1 MDDLFLTNKILPSPT
16 LVAWFEKR
24 MTAITVVSSFTAIS
38 PDGKVNLE
46 NCSVKSRKVGEIKDE
61 ISHAT
66 KIPRE
71 RQSLWWHGYLL
82 DQDEQSLLDACV
94 GFNKDERIEPGI
106 AELVICLTAP
116 IEKRLTGAP
125 SPTTRRRFRSGS
137 FDVKGDDDSY
147 CVIL

>member
-1 MDDLFLTNKILPSPT
+1 
-16 LVAWFEKR
+16 

-38 PDGKVNLE
+38 PDGKVSLQ

-61 ISHAT
+61 ISRAT

-94 GFNKDERIEPGI
+94 GVTKDERIEPSI
-106 AELVICLTAP
+106 AELFLFLTVP
-116 IEKRLTGAP
+116 IEKRLTGAA
-125 SPTTRRRFRSGS
+125 SPATRRRFRSGS
-137 FDVKGDDDSY
+137 FDVKGDNGSS
-147 CVIL
+147 CIIL